1 MDSKN
6 KTRRA
11 IIPKRT
17 LIYIF
22 IFIYTLSTE
31 SLATL
36 FQFYFE
42 TFSFSKKIYNF
53 YKKRTNSFTEVF
65 LLLENFD
72 RSNISSRE
80 HFIRFIEIR
89 YIEIRFIEIFDS
101 YDVYLNCMTYISD
114 CERFESYSSRF
125 FCHLHISKE
134 LKLSALGATVPIYI
148 ALWECI

>member
-42 TFSFSKKIYNF
+42 TFSFSPKKSIIFTKKELIRSPKSSF
-53 YKKRTNSFTEVF
+53 YSKTSIDRTFH
-65 LLLENFD
+65 LENISFD
-72 RSNISSRE
+72 LSRFDIS
-80 HFIRFIEIR
+80 RFDLSK
-89 YIEIRFIEIFDS
+89 FDS